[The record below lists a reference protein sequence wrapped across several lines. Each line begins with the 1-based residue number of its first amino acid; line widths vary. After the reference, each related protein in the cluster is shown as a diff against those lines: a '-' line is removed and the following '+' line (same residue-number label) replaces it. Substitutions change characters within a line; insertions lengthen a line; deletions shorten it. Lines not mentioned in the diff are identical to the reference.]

1 MLADDEAARV
11 AIAEL
16 VAQARVLLDQPGT
29 LDRALTV
36 QAQAFS
42 EKARTAIEGAGGTA
56 TVVE

>member
-1 MLADDEAARV
+1 MDGLARLWNGLDGGIR
-11 AIAEL
+11 AI
-16 VAQARVLLDQPGT
+16 

-42 EKARTAIEGAGGTA
+42 EKARAAIEGAGGTA